1 MKKDKSFKMWKIYI
15 YGVLVALLILGL
27 AFSYKLYL
35 AGLAGILF
43 FPVLFAYFKRRKLYK
58 VGKKIRCI
66 LVLLL
71 NGVIPYIL
79 VYIAFFDSTSQDGR
93 GALIRGTL
101 HVVVADLIPLVIGYA
116 VINGV
121 LDRGQTESNNKNA
134 GTIYESTDHAD
145 CELYTGKHYEKE
157 MKESTQ
163 HLKSRLSNTYLNNV
177 KNDEMTGLQFERY
190 CANILR
196 RTGNFLRVEVT
207 RGSGDFGADIVA
219 IDRKAHKWVWQ
230 CKYYKSK
237 LGNTPIQEV
246 VAAKAHYHAEMAGVM
261 TNSTFSKAAWEL
273 ARDNGVVLIDEERLS
288 NLIRGKIVYKGLVSH
303 EERTFFY
310 DVMNKK

>member
-1 MKKDKSFKMWKIYI
+1 MISNNSFKMWKICI
-15 YGVLVALLILGL
+15 YGVLVALLIFGF

-35 AGLAGILF
+35 TGLAGILF
-43 FPVLFAYFKRRKLYK
+43 FPVLFAYFKKRKLYK
-58 VGKKIRCI
+58 AGKKIRCI

-101 HVVVADLIPLVIGYA
+101 YVVAADLIPLVIGYA
-116 VINGV
+116 VVNGV
-121 LDRGQTESNNKNA
+121 LGGEKTESNNKDA

-145 CELYTGKHYEKE
+145 CELYTGERYRERNE
-157 MKESTQ
+157 GVYPALE
-163 HLKSRLSNTYLNNV
+163 SRLSNAYLNNA
-177 KNDEMTGLQFERY
+177 KNDEMTGLRFERY

-196 RTGNFLRVEVT
+196 CTGNFLRVEVT
-207 RGSGDFGADIVA
+207 PGSGDFGADIVA
-219 IDRKAHKWVWQ
+219 IDRKTRKWVWQ

-288 NLIRGKIVYKGLVSH
+288 NLIRGKATYKGLASC

-310 DVMNKK
+310 DVMNDE